1 MRKKS
6 IRLDTTE
13 WARWSTGN
21 CARNLNLIIRTN
33 GICTTQNLSWRK
45 SVTYWPST
53 EPSIKRCICENKRK
67 NSGSRW
73 ESNKN
78 VTRTQ
83 RAWVIEVGASW
94 GQDAEVRASGRKKA
108 LVPQWPTVEQPQP
121 RWRRSAAMVAR
132 RTLGQNNSL
141 SPSPTHLSH
150 TRNIN
155 PLENKVWEIYFYKEV
170 CSFVPWSS
178 FIIID
183 DVSAYICIYIRTVVI
198 CMRLYKKR
206 RTNSFGILR
215 YKWIT

>member
-1 MRKKS
+1 MDLALNNQQ
-6 IRLDTTE
+6 RLICHKTQQ
-13 WARWSTGN
+13 
-21 CARNLNLIIRTN
+21 TN
-33 GICTTQNLSWRK
+33 KQTSKTHVLCIFIFKTHY
-45 SVTYWPST
+45 VVYWPST
-53 EPSIKRCICENKRK
+53 EPSIKRCTCVNKRK
-67 NSGSRW
+67 QV
-73 ESNKN
+73 N
-78 VTRTQ
+78 VRQLYNQVPQT
-83 RAWVIEVGASW
+83 A
-94 GQDAEVRASGRKKA
+94 RASSSSSCRWSQLGTSCRSESQRQD
-108 LVPQWPTVEQPQP
+108 PQWPTVEQPQP

-178 FIIID
+178 FIIVD
-183 DVSAYICIYIRTVVI
+183 DVSAYICIYIRAVVI